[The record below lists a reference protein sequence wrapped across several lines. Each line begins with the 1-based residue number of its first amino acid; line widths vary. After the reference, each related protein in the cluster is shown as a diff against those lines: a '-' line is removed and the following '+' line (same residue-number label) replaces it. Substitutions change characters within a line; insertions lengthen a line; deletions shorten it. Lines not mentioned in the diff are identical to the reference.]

1 VKYEPHRS
9 ATVDPEFDAVR
20 VAHRILRKLPDL
32 NSSLLK
38 YRRLLPFISLQ
49 RGWILLIITI
59 SFAASAAAAMQ
70 PWPLKILVDYALDAK
85 TVPAAL
91 ASCLE
96 AFSLKPTPPVLIM
109 ASALAGL
116 GLFILNSAFEVGLTF
131 AWAVAGQRMIHHLA
145 SELFYH
151 LQRASLLFHKQ
162 RSVGDSLSRLTQDSW
177 CVYTAAE
184 ALLVAPAQH
193 LFTLAAVGIVAWQM
207 DPALTLY
214 SLAMAP
220 MLAGI
225 AVHFGRRLKKR
236 ERRHRETHSRLMT
249 FVQQTLTAIPIVQ
262 AFATEQRNQHRFQD
276 LSKDAVTATQRNALA
291 KNTFS
296 MVSGLTTTVGMA
308 VVLYAGGI
316 RVLAGELSVGSLL
329 VFVAYLR
336 SMQSAF
342 QGLIRTYGSLKS
354 AEASIDRVL
363 EILDS
368 PEVIT
373 SSAEAKSFSSH
384 DHRGCGEVDFERV
397 TFGYHPDRP
406 VLNQVSLN
414 VRPGETIALVG
425 RTGAGKTTLVSLI
438 PRFFDPWKGR
448 ITIDGIDI
456 RKLDIAE
463 LRGSI
468 SLVLQQPCLLPAT
481 IEENIAYGRPG
492 ASGKAIVA
500 AAMAAQA
507 HDFIRVLPD
516 GYDSIIGERGATLS
530 GGEKQRLAIARALLK
545 DAPILILDEPTAA
558 LDTNTESVIVEALT
572 QLTAGRTTFVIAHRL
587 STIQGADRIVVLDEG
602 RIVES
607 GSHCELMARQG
618 PYHRLYSLQFF
629 REAAA

>member
-1 VKYEPHRS
+1 M
-9 ATVDPEFDAVR
+9 
-20 VAHRILRKLPDL
+20 
-32 NSSLLK
+32 NSSLSK
-38 YRRLLPFISLQ
+38 YRRLLPFVSPQL
-49 RGWILLIITI
+49 RWILLIIAV

-70 PWPLKILVDYALDAK
+70 PWPLKILVDYALNAK
-85 TVPAAL
+85 TVPAVL
-91 ASCLE
+91 SSSLE
-96 AFSLKPTPPVLIM
+96 AFSLNATPTVLIM

-131 AWAVAGQRMIHHLA
+131 AWAVAGQRMIYHLA
-145 SELFYH
+145 SELFYR
-151 LQRASLLFHKQ
+151 LQRASLLFHKR

-177 CVYTAAE
+177 CVYTATE

-220 MLAGI
+220 VLAGI

-236 ERRHRETHSRLMT
+236 ERRHRETHSRLMA
-249 FVQQTLTAIPIVQ
+249 FVQQTLTAMPIVQ
-262 AFATEQRNQHRFQD
+262 AFATETRNQHRFQD
-276 LSKDAVTATQRNALA
+276 LSDDAVTATQRNALA

-296 MVSGLTTTVGMA
+296 MVTGLTTTAGMA
-308 VVLYAGGI
+308 VVLYAGGT
-316 RVLAGELSVGSLL
+316 RVLTGELSVGSLL

-363 EILDS
+363 EILDA

-373 SSAEAKSFSSH
+373 SIAETQSFPSRN
-384 DHRGCGEVDFERV
+384 HRAHGEVDFERV

-414 VRPGETIALVG
+414 IRTGETIALVG

-438 PRFFDPWKGR
+438 ARFFDPWEGR

-456 RKLDIAE
+456 RDLEIAE
-463 LRGSI
+463 LRSSI
-468 SLVLQQPCLLPAT
+468 ALVLQQPYLLPAT
-481 IEENIAYGRPG
+481 IKENIAYGRPS
-492 ASGKAIVA
+492 ASREEIVA
-500 AAMAAQA
+500 AAVAAQA
-507 HDFIRVLPD
+507 DDFIRALPD
-516 GYDSIIGERGATLS
+516 GYDSVIGERGATLS
-530 GGEKQRLAIARALLK
+530 GGEKQRLAIARALVK

-558 LDTNTESVIVEALT
+558 LDANTETAIVEALT

-587 STIQGADRIVVLDEG
+587 STIQGADRIVVLEEG
-602 RIVES
+602 RIIES
-607 GSHCELMARQG
+607 GSHRELMARQG
-618 PYHRLYSLQFF
+618 PYHRFYSLQFF
-629 REAAA
+629 GGAVA